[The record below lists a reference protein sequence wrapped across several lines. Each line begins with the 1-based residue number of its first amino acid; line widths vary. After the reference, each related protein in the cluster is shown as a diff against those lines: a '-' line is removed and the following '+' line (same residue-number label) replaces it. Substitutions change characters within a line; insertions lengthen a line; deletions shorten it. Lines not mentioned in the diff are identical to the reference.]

1 MKNDHILLC
10 IFCSLFLF
18 GCQDDSNYLVGK
30 YHVTITTELSS
41 CGAEFFTLSEPF
53 LLPTS
58 HLAGHR
64 SSMEWRIQ
72 RVGITGSGSEKIQL
86 ELVSGRDAS
95 VSLILTGTLGYP
107 WWHVETSRPFT
118 SDFCDVQRVILI
130 AGQFKETGLY
140 GTITTIL
147 SSIEQPEACLHRFPP
162 GYTCKFDETFVGVP
176 IGTKAQ

>member
-1 MKNDHILLC
+1 MKHSHIVLC
-10 IFCSLFLF
+10 MFCSLFLF

-58 HLAGHR
+58 HVAEHR
-64 SSMEWRIQ
+64 SAMEWRIQ

-86 ELVSGRDAS
+86 ELVPDRNAS
-95 VSLILTGTLGYP
+95 SSLILTGTLEYP
-107 WWHVETSRPFT
+107 WWHVEASRPFT

-130 AGQFKETGLY
+130 VGHFEETGLY
-140 GTITTIL
+140 GTNTTTL
-147 SSIEQPEACLHRFPP
+147 SSIEQSEACLHQFPP
-162 GYTCKFDETFVGVP
+162 KYTCKFDETFVAVP
-176 IGTKAQ
+176 IGTEAQ